1 MPGPILSSL
10 DVPGPLDGYPPPN
23 GPSGSMTG
31 VGQMMA
37 PPIIP
42 DVTQLGP
49 ERMRSVMQETM
60 AQPSPD
66 DEMLEGEMG
75 AESPPVDPKDIIN
88 QVGSLAYDAAKIPGL
103 PDALIKIIRTVAS
116 VVAGPTMPMSGDGIS
131 APSSG
136 SLAPP
141 RPIVSSPGMAG
152 E

>member
-1 MPGPILSSL
+1 
-10 DVPGPLDGYPPPN
+10 
-23 GPSGSMTG
+23 MTG
-31 VGQMMA
+31 TSQMMA

-66 DEMLEGEMG
+66 DEMMEGELG
-75 AESPPVDPKDIIN
+75 AELPPDSKAIIN